1 MSRKLTKLE
10 LKWLEVLLSYPFEG
24 RDIINDQLKT
34 ATIISDKT
42 YISEDAYPYISLKF
56 EIDST
61 QRFPVKQRVPI
72 QMLAIQSTGD
82 AIDFML
88 HVIDGYIDELEIYS
102 TNGDAI
108 IPSKIDLDN
117 IKHNVLVNP
126 GDSFRHWFIM

>member
-42 YISEDAYPYISLKF
+42 YIEEDVYPYISLKF
-56 EIDST
+56 KTSST
-61 QRFPVKQRVPI
+61 EQFPFKKRVPV

-82 AIDFML
+82 SIDFML

-108 IPSKIDLDN
+108 IPSKIELNN
-117 IKHNVLVNP
+117 IKHNVLVSP
-126 GDSFRHWFIM
+126 GDSFRH